1 MGIIVDLIKSG
12 KLKELKTQ
20 IFGQKLDESSK
31 GTFTASLSEK
41 EENALTEMAL
51 ASEQDGWKYMMC
63 QYMSH
68 YTPFNSSLA
77 LMIEHLELKHS
88 QEMLIAGAKKWGFA
102 PHILV
107 QLCKKAVANNCK
119 EVTPALEA
127 YIKEPHH
134 IVFNPEICSALAGFD
149 QMADSTF
156 AKQYEAVVK
165 KPEEEVKKAEEA
177 QKA

>member
-12 KLKELKTQ
+12 KLKELKAR
-20 IFGQKLDESSK
+20 IFGQKLDENSK
-31 GTFTASLSEK
+31 GTFTASLSEN

-63 QYMSH
+63 QYMGH
-68 YTPFNSSLA
+68 YPPFNSSLA

-88 QEMLIAGAKKWGFA
+88 QEMLIAEAKKWGFV

-107 QLCKKAVANNCK
+107 LLCKKAIANECK
-119 EVTPALEA
+119 EITPALEA

-134 IVFNPEICSALAGFD
+134 TVFNQEICSALAGFD
-149 QMADSTF
+149 QMAGSTF
-156 AKQYEAVVK
+156 AKQYEAIIR
-165 KPEEEVKKAEEA
+165 KPEEEAKK
-177 QKA
+177 